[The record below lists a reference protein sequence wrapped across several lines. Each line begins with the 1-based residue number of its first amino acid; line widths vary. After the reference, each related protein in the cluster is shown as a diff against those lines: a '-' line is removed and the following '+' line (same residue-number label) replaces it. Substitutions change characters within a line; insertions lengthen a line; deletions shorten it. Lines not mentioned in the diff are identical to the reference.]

1 MSFTKESAAYAAID
15 DLSKRLSVAAD
26 DVAVTKITEREFANS
41 ALGAPVSGEMS
52 GMMIT
57 DGWEY
62 ELSAEDETYIYR
74 ADSNQ
79 LRLVGYNGE
88 NIIVVQ

>member
-15 DLSKRLSVAAD
+15 DLAKRLSVAAD
-26 DVAVTKITEREFANS
+26 DVTVTNIKECEFPNS
-41 ALGAPVSGEMS
+41 ALGALTKGEIA
-52 GMMIT
+52 GMMMS

-88 NIIVVQ
+88 NIIVEQ